1 MKSLAPTFSAFLLFA
16 ILSCNAQTATNIKV
30 IDPVSFK
37 KEISTTPN
45 AQILDV
51 RTAEEFTTLFGS
63 IDTNLE
69 KIGMFFH
76 RSALAAL
83 GRGPILALNVAN
95 IDANDTIEWQAPVT
109 NGSVDSENSLDGSND
124 YASYFNI
131 DKFWF
136 PEDKATLDTIGIDN
150 DRVLNFINIKRK

>member
-51 RTAEEFTTLFGS
+51 RTAEEFTVEHLQNAENVNWYSPDFSTNTTKY
-63 IDTNLE
+63 DTS
-69 KIGMFFH
+69 KPVFIYC
-76 RSALAAL
+76 RSGKRSHLAAEKLVEL
-83 GRGPILALNVAN
+83 GFTTIIEMEGGIINWTTKGLATTAEKKQL
-95 IDANDTIEWQAPVT
+95 
-109 NGSVDSENSLDGSND
+109 
-124 YASYFNI
+124 
-131 DKFWF
+131 
-136 PEDKATLDTIGIDN
+136 
-150 DRVLNFINIKRK
+150 

>member
-51 RTAEEFTTLFGS
+51 RTAEEFTVEHLQNAENVNWYSPDFSTNTNKY
-63 IDTNLE
+63 DTS
-69 KIGMFFH
+69 KPVFIYC
-76 RSALAAL
+76 RSGKRSHLAAEKLVEL
-83 GRGPILALNVAN
+83 GFT
-95 IDANDTIEWQAPVT
+95 TIIEMEGGIINWT
-109 NGSVDSENSLDGSND
+109 TKG
-124 YASYFNI
+124 F
-131 DKFWF
+131 
-136 PEDKATLDTIGIDN
+136 ATTAEKKQL
-150 DRVLNFINIKRK
+150 

>member
-51 RTAEEFTTLFGS
+51 RTAEEFTVEHLQNAENVNWYSPDFSTNTNKY
-63 IDTNLE
+63 DTS
-69 KIGMFFH
+69 KPVFIYC
-76 RSALAAL
+76 RSGKRSHLAAEKLVEL
-83 GRGPILALNVAN
+83 GFTTIIEMEGGIINWTTKGLATTAKKKQL
-95 IDANDTIEWQAPVT
+95 
-109 NGSVDSENSLDGSND
+109 
-124 YASYFNI
+124 
-131 DKFWF
+131 
-136 PEDKATLDTIGIDN
+136 
-150 DRVLNFINIKRK
+150 

>member
-51 RTAEEFTTLFGS
+51 RTAEEFTVEHLQNAENVNWYSPDFSTNTNKY
-63 IDTNLE
+63 DTS
-69 KIGMFFH
+69 KPVFIYC
-76 RSALAAL
+76 RSGKRSHLAAEKLVEL
-83 GRGPILALNVAN
+83 GFTTIIEMEGGIINWTTKGLATTAEKKQL
-95 IDANDTIEWQAPVT
+95 
-109 NGSVDSENSLDGSND
+109 
-124 YASYFNI
+124 
-131 DKFWF
+131 
-136 PEDKATLDTIGIDN
+136 
-150 DRVLNFINIKRK
+150 